1 MPSKTAFITEKPF
14 VLMRVYCDRINWLNE
29 GVFMAEKKNDIN
41 WFPGHMRKALNETG
55 ERMKLVDLVYET
67 CDARIPFSSRNPELD
82 KIIGEKPRIVIL
94 NKADLA
100 DPAKT
105 PVWVNSLESGNTRA
119 CALES
124 THKKGFE
131 RLNAITME
139 LMKDKLEKA
148 AEKGRIGRPVRV
160 MVVGAP
166 NTGKSTLIN
175 ALAGRKAAVTGDKPG
190 VTKDFKWIMTGGRL
204 ELMDM
209 AGVLWPRIANA
220 KSGICLTALGSVK
233 EEVVDVVKVAYETLK
248 IMAEIYPDLLTERYG
263 VELNLETQEDDG
275 YYQDPF
281 YDIFLAMAKKR
292 GCIMS
297 GGRIDEERFARLFLN
312 DLKEGRTGRITLE
325 MPGDYK

>member
-1 MPSKTAFITEKPF
+1 
-14 VLMRVYCDRINWLNE
+14 
-29 GVFMAEKKNDIN
+29 MAEKKNDIN

-82 KIIGEKPRIVIL
+82 KIIGDKPRIVIL

-100 DPAKT
+100 DPSKT
-105 PVWVNSLESGNTRA
+105 PVWINSLESGNTRA

-124 THKKGFE
+124 THKKGFD

-175 ALAGRKAAVTGDKPG
+175 TLAGRKAAVTGDKPG

-263 VELNLETQEDDG
+263 VELNLETNEEDG